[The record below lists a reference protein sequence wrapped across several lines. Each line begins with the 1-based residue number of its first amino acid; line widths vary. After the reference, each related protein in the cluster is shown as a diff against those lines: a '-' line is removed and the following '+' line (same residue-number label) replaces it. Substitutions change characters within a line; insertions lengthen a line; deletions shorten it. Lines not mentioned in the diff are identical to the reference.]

1 MTSPRRRIII
11 IALLLTSLTGALAL
25 YHFDQRAVPI
35 KVGILHALTG
45 TMAISEQPVV
55 DATLM
60 AIEEINAAGG
70 LLGRPIEPI
79 VVDSRSDWSYAAQ
92 QAEALITQ
100 QGVDVVFGCWTSAC
114 RRTVKP
120 IFERLNSLLIY
131 SVQYEGLEDSP
142 NILYLGATPNQQIIP
157 AVKWSLDNLGKR
169 FYLIGSDYV
178 FPHAANAIIRDQIT
192 ALHGVVVG
200 EDYILLGSIDVTT
213 AAERII
219 AANPDVILNTING
232 DSNIAFF
239 KALRNIGITPDRVPT
254 MSFSI
259 SESELQA
266 IGIAN
271 MVGNY
276 AAWNYF
282 QSVDTVE
289 NRDFVARFKKRYG
302 ADRVTNDPI
311 ETAYSGVY
319 LWAQAVRDAGTSETT
334 AVRQALDDQSLNT
347 PGGIVSVDPATNQL
361 WKTVR
366 IGRILPSGQFDIV
379 WDSGNPIRPIPYP
392 LSRSPAQWNT
402 FLTNLYTKWH
412 DNWANPGS

>member
-1 MTSPRRRIII
+1 MASSQ
-11 IALLLTSLTGALAL
+11 IAL
-25 YHFDQRAVPI
+25 
-35 KVGILHALTG
+35 
-45 TMAISEQPVV
+45 
-55 DATLM
+55 
-60 AIEEINAAGG
+60 
-70 LLGRPIEPI
+70 
-79 VVDSRSDWSYAAQ
+79 
-92 QAEALITQ
+92 
-100 QGVDVVFGCWTSAC
+100 
-114 RRTVKP
+114 
-120 IFERLNSLLIY
+120 
-131 SVQYEGLEDSP
+131 
-142 NILYLGATPNQQIIP
+142 
-157 AVKWSLDNLGKR
+157 
-169 FYLIGSDYV
+169 
-178 FPHAANAIIRDQIT
+178 
-192 ALHGVVVG
+192 
-200 EDYILLGSIDVTT
+200 TT